1 FMLIVVGL
9 SMLGA
14 PLVARAGQVLGD
26 WVDRRVGQAPHP
38 DGSFSDMQGHV
49 LIAGYGRVGHLVG
62 RMLQAQHV
70 PFVAIESDARLI
82 ARHRDEGVP
91 LVFGDA
97 SRPELLGKLRLS
109 EARAVVLTMD
119 DTAAA
124 VHAVHG
130 IRQVM
135 PDIRIIARAR
145 DEKHALTLLD
155 AGASVVVPE
164 ALEASLKLADAVLG
178 TLGVS
183 PEDCAQQL
191 DEQRALCMAAL
202 RDN

>member
-1 FMLIVVGL
+1 
-9 SMLGA
+9 
-14 PLVARAGQVLGD
+14 
-26 WVDRRVGQAPHP
+26 
-38 DGSFSDMQGHV
+38 
-49 LIAGYGRVGHLVG
+49 
-62 RMLQAQHV
+62 
-70 PFVAIESDARLI
+70 
-82 ARHRDEGVP
+82 
-91 LVFGDA
+91 
-97 SRPELLGKLRLS
+97 
-109 EARAVVLTMD
+109 
-119 DTAAA
+119 
-124 VHAVHG
+124 
-130 IRQVM
+130 M